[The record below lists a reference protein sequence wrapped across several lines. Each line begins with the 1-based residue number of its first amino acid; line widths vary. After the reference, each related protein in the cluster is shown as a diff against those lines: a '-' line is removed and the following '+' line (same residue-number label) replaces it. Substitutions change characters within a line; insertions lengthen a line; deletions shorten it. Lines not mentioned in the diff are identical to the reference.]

1 MNPVNTN
8 YDIIIIGAGMVGATL
23 ACLLAES
30 HYRIAVFE
38 RATPPAFDPDALAD
52 LRVSAISRFSQ
63 SALQSAGA
71 WPIMETMRIAPYE
84 RMFVWDSTGDG
95 EIEFDAAKIGEPNLG
110 HIIENQVIQ
119 LALLEAI
126 KQQSNID
133 LICPI
138 QLDNITIE
146 ADSATINTDQQS
158 YQCKLVVGA
167 DGAHSLV
174 RRLVNIHSNENDY
187 AQKGLVATIETEHE
201 HQSTAWQRFLPTG
214 PLAVLPLSPPKQSS
228 IVWTLPA
235 DKADYLLAMD
245 ETQFNDEISHALDHK
260 LGAMKLLS
268 QRAAFPL
275 IGRHADHYVH
285 DRVALIG
292 DAAHTIHPL
301 AGQGVNLG
309 IKDAVELAKTIQQS
323 SKSLG
328 SYSQL
333 RQYERARKGDNHL
346 TQKTMEGLNRLFGHS
361 MPLVSQGRNYGL
373 KLLNSF
379 SPVKNQIIRHAMG
392 LGR

>member
-1 MNPVNTN
+1 MNPVNTD

-23 ACLLAES
+23 ACLLAKS

-38 RATPPAFDPDALAD
+38 RATPPAFDPNALAD
-52 LRVSAISRFSQ
+52 LRVSAISRHSQ
-63 SALQSAGA
+63 NALQSAGA
-71 WPIMETMRIAPYE
+71 WSMMETMRIAPYE
-84 RMFVWDSTGDG
+84 RMFVWDGTGDG
-95 EIEFDAAKIGEPNLG
+95 EIEFDAAKMGEPNLG

-119 LALLEAI
+119 LALIEAI
-126 KQQSNID
+126 EQYSNID

-138 QLDNITIE
+138 QLNNITIKE
-146 ADSATINTDQQS
+146 ETATIDTDQQS
-158 YQCKLVVGA
+158 YQCKLVIGA

-174 RRLVNIHSNENDY
+174 RRLVNINHSENDY
-187 AQKGLVATIETEHE
+187 AQKGLVATIETEQG
-201 HQSTAWQRFLPTG
+201 HQSTAWQRFMPTG
-214 PLAVLPLSPPKQSS
+214 PLAVLPLASPKQSS

-245 ETQFNDEISHALDHK
+245 EAQFNEELSTAFDHK
-260 LGAMKLLS
+260 LGQMKILS

-275 IGRHADHYVH
+275 MGRHAEQYINHH
-285 DRVALIG
+285 VALIG

-323 SKSLG
+323 SKALG
-328 SYSQL
+328 GYSQL
-333 RQYERARKGDNHL
+333 REYERARKGDNHL
-346 TQKTMEGLNRLFGHS
+346 TQKAMEGLNMLFSHS
-361 MPLVSQGRNYGL
+361 LPLVSQGRNYGL

-379 SPVKNQIIRHAMG
+379 SPIKNQIIRHAMG